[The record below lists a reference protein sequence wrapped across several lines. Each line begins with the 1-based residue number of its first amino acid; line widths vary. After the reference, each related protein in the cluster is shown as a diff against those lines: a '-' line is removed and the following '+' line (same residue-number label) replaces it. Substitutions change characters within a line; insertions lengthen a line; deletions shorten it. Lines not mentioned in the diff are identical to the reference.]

1 MPPRTQKASDRY
13 LSDWAENKHDGDDYE
28 KIEFSERRSERRQK
42 RVDTARRT
50 LENPLETGVDQ
61 LEQVEQNEI

>member
-1 MPPRTQKASDRY
+1 MPTRNQKASDRY
-13 LSDWAENKHDGDDYE
+13 LSDWTDNKQDVDDYE
-28 KIEFSERRSERRQK
+28 KIDFSDRRQR

-61 LEQVEQNEI
+61 LEQVEQNEV